1 MFVDWDTQAIG
12 VSPFL
17 LSGKLLSPKPEP
29 AVHSSRLLIVT
40 SPSLTLLRQLF
51 PSWKFFDVAQ
61 LPPTLQF
68 RVLPDE
74 GEPGAWYNVVR
85 PWPRRWWH
93 LLFNPAGTQTLA
105 AQTLVEQWYTEL
117 VERGEEAASCEGS
130 LQLVIALSD
139 SVRRER
145 QLSGSA
151 APDGWQLRLIMVDES
166 DGTPEVVYE
175 SDRFTSDSAPAT
187 P

>member
-1 MFVDWDTQAIG
+1 VFTDRDKQAIG
-12 VSPFL
+12 VSLFL
-17 LSGKLLSPKPEP
+17 MSGKHPSPES
-29 AVHSSRLLIVT
+29 AVSSSRLLIVT

-51 PSWKFFDVAQ
+51 PSWEFFDVAR

-68 RVLPDE
+68 RLLPDE
-74 GEPGAWYNVVR
+74 GEPGAWHDVVR
-85 PWPRRWWH
+85 PAPRRWWH

-117 VERGEEAASCEGS
+117 VEQGEESAVCQGS
-130 LQLVIALSD
+130 LQLVTALSD

-145 QLSGSA
+145 QSSGSA
-151 APDGWQLRLIMVDES
+151 APAGWQLRLIVIDES
-166 DGTPEVVYE
+166 GSAPEVVYE
-175 SDRFTSDSAPAT
+175 SDRLTSDSAPST